1 MAFLQRESGQI
12 HYETQGRGEPLLML
26 RGLGRSSRYW
36 LGFEKQ
42 LAKTYKVIQIDMRGL
57 GRTTVPMG
65 WTDSIDDL
73 AHDCVAVLDQLK
85 IKRAHVFGLSLGGMV
100 ALRMG
105 SQNPERCRSLVIA
118 NASSADYAGFRI
130 DPFAIKDI
138 VIGRVRGQLH
148 EALLART
155 IPSAVA
161 KVRGEDILKKWA
173 AIRDAEGLPMDSVL
187 KQIVAAAR
195 FTIRGRFTEAA
206 VPILFVYGTLD
217 GLVPHY
223 NTRRMHKLVPGS
235 VLQAIKGASHEIQ
248 VGHEAQLVKVL
259 KNFCLEAS

>member
-12 HYETQGRGEPLLML
+12 HYETQGKGEPLLIL

-42 LAKTYKVIQIDMRGL
+42 LAKAFKVIQIDLRGL
-57 GRTTVPMG
+57 GRTSVPMN

-73 AHDCVAVLDQLK
+73 AEDCVAVLDQLK
-85 IKRAHVFGLSLGGMV
+85 IKKAHVFGLSLGGMV
-100 ALRMG
+100 ALRLG
-105 SQNPERCRSLVIA
+105 SRHADRCRSLVVA
-118 NASSADYAGFRI
+118 NSSSADYPGFRI
-130 DPFAIKDI
+130 DPLAIKDI
-138 VIGRVRGQLH
+138 VVGRLRGKLH

-161 KVRGEDILKKWA
+161 KVRGVEILKQWEK
-173 AIRDAEGLPMDSVL
+173 IRQEEGMPIDSVL
-187 KQIVAAAR
+187 KQLVAAAR
-195 FTIRGRFTEAA
+195 FTIRGRLKDEN

-235 VLQAIKGASHEIQ
+235 VLQEIKGASHEIQ
-248 VGHEAQLVKVL
+248 VGHESQLVKVL
-259 KNFCLEAS
+259 QEFCLEVS

>member
-12 HYETQGRGEPLLML
+12 HYETQGKGEPLLIL

-42 LAKTYKVIQIDMRGL
+42 LAKAFKVIQIDLRGL
-57 GRTTVPMG
+57 GRTSVPMA

-73 AHDCVAVLDQLK
+73 AEDCVAVLDQLK
-85 IKRAHVFGLSLGGMV
+85 IRKAHVFGLSLGGMV
-100 ALRMG
+100 ALRLG
-105 SQNPERCRSLVIA
+105 SRHAERCRSIVVA
-118 NASSADYAGFRI
+118 NASSADYPGFRI
-130 DPFAIKDI
+130 DPLAIKDI
-138 VIGRVRGQLH
+138 VIGQIRGTLH

-161 KVRGEDILKKWA
+161 KVRGLEILDMWA
-173 AIRDAEGLPMDSVL
+173 KIRQEEGLPLESVL
-187 KQIVAAAR
+187 KQVLAAAR
-195 FTIRGRFTEAA
+195 FNIRGRLKDGN
-206 VPILFVYGTLD
+206 VPILFVYGSLD

-223 NTRRMHKLVPGS
+223 NTRRMHKLVPGAA
-235 VLQAIKGASHEIQ
+235 LQEIKGASHEIH
-248 VGHEAQLVKVL
+248 VGHETQLVDVL